1 MYELRFHPQVD
12 RELKALPKGAKAEI
26 KAKHLPAIQASPFEA
41 GRSLSGPLRR
51 FRRYAFS
58 HGGVSYRIVYEV
70 DREEGVIYVLMIGK
84 REGFYERL
92 RRRVRGSE

>member
-12 RELKALPKGAKAEI
+12 RELKA
-26 KAKHLPAIQASPFEA
+26 KHLPTLQASPLEA
-41 GRSLSGPLRR
+41 GQALSGPLRR

-58 HGGVSYRIVYEV
+58 YRGVSYRIVYEV
-70 DREEGVIYVLMIGK
+70 EREAGVVYVLMIGK

-92 RRRVRGSE
+92 RRRVRGR